1 MTEAKNGMSKS
12 ERFKNYFI
20 GIGATTG
27 LVLGLLAQ
35 FRGEPMAEKTWTTL
49 RDQVNKQTE
58 RINELYVRMESFQ
71 AAQRARDAVRLE
83 YELDGLRK
91 NYEQL
96 QEKEARPLKKGR
108 RPASTRKTEPKKE
121 EKSTPSFDDAL
132 LSKVEAEHDILRQMA
147 EHDMPQQKP
156 LETLPKKLEDAAKK

>member
-1 MTEAKNGMSKS
+1 MTESKNGMSKS

-35 FRGEPMAEKTWTTL
+35 FRGEPMAEKTWATL

-83 YELDGLRK
+83 YELDELRK

-96 QEKEARPLKKGR
+96 QEKEAQPSKRGR
-108 RPASTRKTEPKKE
+108 RPASARKPKKE
-121 EKSTPSFDDAL
+121 EKSTPSFDDML
-132 LSKVEAEHDILRQMA
+132 LSKVEAEHGILRQMA

-156 LETLPKKLEDAAKK
+156 LETLPKKLEDAAKR

>member
-35 FRGEPMAEKTWTTL
+35 FRGEPVAEKTWTTL

-71 AAQRARDAVRLE
+71 AAQRARDAIRLE
-83 YELDGLRK
+83 YELDELRK
-91 NYEQL
+91 SYEGL
-96 QEKEARPLKKGR
+96 QEKEAPPGRRR
-108 RPASTRKTEPKKE
+108 RPASKPASKPKKE
-121 EKSTPSFDDAL
+121 EKSTPFDEL
-132 LSKVEAEHDILRQMA
+132 LLGKAEAEHDIMRQMA
-147 EHDMPQQKP
+147 EYDLPQQKP
-156 LETLPKKLEDAAKK
+156 LETLPKRLEDAAKK